1 MKDPVVAKKG
11 LKCVHY
17 QELRNFY
24 QEKCKKYAI
33 RIRISRIVVVSLLS
47 VLSLHTRETEPVVSL
62 AHLQPSSLGK
72 PCENLFLNFSSTLIS
87 FQD

>member
-1 MKDPVVAKKG
+1 MKVPVVAKKG
-11 LKCVHY
+11 FKCVHY

-47 VLSLHTRETEPVVSL
+47 VLSLSTPERPSRWL
-62 AHLQPSSLGK
+62 AWRTSSH
-72 PCENLFLNFSSTLIS
+72 PH
-87 FQD
+87 